1 MATVG
6 APGTPGMTPT
16 ILRQIMT
23 TDALHRIRGLGQAI
37 DVDRQAP
44 HLMAQQL
51 EALNDTLTSIDHAW
65 YGDRCGAQENRI
77 KVNQAMILNTVV
89 YQQLDRHIRGAAR
102 RANAYMFN
110 RVMYG
115 PHGPGG
121 AVDNGGNVQ
130 TPKPVAAR
138 QRLHPGKGT
147 EFYSHDGA
155 DRHSPQDLFHW
166 VQEQQQVFDA
176 AKEGAVEKL
185 THGDTIQHCKSLIKG
200 NALSDLNA
208 AIEEAMQIP
217 TNTHVL
223 E

>member
-89 YQQLDRHIRGAAR
+89 YQQFDRQIRGADR
-102 RANAYMFN
+102 RANADTFN
-110 RVMYG
+110 RVMHARPRRCRG
-115 PHGPGG
+115 QWWEC
-121 AVDNGGNVQ
+121 ANAETCRS
-130 TPKPVAAR
+130 TPTSAPW
-138 QRLHPGKGT
+138 QG
-147 EFYSHDGA
+147 DG
-155 DRHSPQDLFHW
+155 
-166 VQEQQQVFDA
+166 
-176 AKEGAVEKL
+176 
-185 THGDTIQHCKSLIKG
+185 
-200 NALSDLNA
+200 
-208 AIEEAMQIP
+208 
-217 TNTHVL
+217 VL
-223 E
+223 LP